1 MTVILIIG
9 PALPD
14 LPPIPRTWEVDGAP
28 EPLPRWVGL
37 LLAALL
43 SLGLWGLI
51 IWGCLA
57 ALCQ

>member
-14 LPPIPRTWEVDGAP
+14 LPPIPRTCEVDGAP
-28 EPLPRWVGL
+28 RPLSPQAGL
-37 LLAALL
+37 LLALLL

-51 IWGCLA
+51 WGGIA
-57 ALCQ
+57 SFMS